1 MQGTDSVSGVGV
13 AARAGMA
20 RPPSLRDVVVGGLPL
35 LNAAARFWFLVATLG
50 QWLFVVYIV
59 VFYGLAVVTGDLA
72 RWGKFLTHGLMPGD
86 TVGNFALATHLAMAA
101 IITACGPLQLIPQ
114 LRARFPRVHRWTGR
128 VYLVTALAA
137 STSALYLLWIRNE
150 RVAGD
155 LVQHLGI
162 SVDAVLIGVCAALA
176 LRYALQRRFD
186 LHRRWAIRLFLAV
199 SAVWFFRVGLF
210 FWLIVNQGPVGFDPK
225 TFQGPFLDFCS
236 VADSLLPL
244 AVFEVYWRVRE
255 RGRRATRAITA
266 VGIFALTGA
275 MGVGIFGAFMN
286 LWLPNL

>member
-186 LHRRWAIRLFLAV
+186 LHRRWDRRASIRRRFRGRSWISAPWPIPCCRSPCSKCIGVSV
-199 SAVWFFRVGLF
+199 SAAAARPARSPRSG
-210 FWLIVNQGPVGFDPK
+210 
-225 TFQGPFLDFCS
+225 
-236 VADSLLPL
+236 SLRSRAPWASASL
-244 AVFEVYWRVRE
+244 ARS
-255 RGRRATRAITA
+255 
-266 VGIFALTGA
+266 
-275 MGVGIFGAFMN
+275 
-286 LWLPNL
+286 